1 MGSLVIS
8 MHGLNA
14 CLHRPQSRVCC
25 ATCVSRHCIHHTAG
39 CRRRKRSEEVE
50 TGSRPER
57 RCFRYTQCFFSAA
70 LVSSAQCVHA
80 HAHAQRPEYYRRSSA
95 CNSCNR
101 VTKPRKTQKKR
112 ILPCHFD
119 PLPVRDRVHELHA
132 WPSGLSGTSRRRAWM
147 PPQDRRLCSGCRAS
161 RRKLTPMKT
170 CASSLLACAQCRDL
184 TKGKAFQMP
193 FQNLSRPQPGIRF
206 PSATLQLL
214 KRTAS
219 RRLFCLSHPS
229 LEI

>member
-57 RCFRYTQCFFSAA
+57 RGFRYTQCFFSAA

-112 ILPCHFD
+112 TPVSLCLTETVCTSCTHGLPAYREQVAG
-119 PLPVRDRVHELHA
+119 VR
-132 WPSGLSGTSRRRAWM
+132 
-147 PPQDRRLCSGCRAS
+147 GCR
-161 RRKLTPMKT
+161 PKT
-170 CASSLLACAQCRDL
+170 GGYAVAAGPAD
-184 TKGKAFQMP
+184 G
-193 FQNLSRPQPGIRF
+193 N
-206 PSATLQLL
+206 
-214 KRTAS
+214 
-219 RRLFCLSHPS
+219 
-229 LEI
+229 